1 MPNRCLEIKFC
12 QVSVWS
18 GPPGIPPRQR
28 LESSAWDYW
37 TATSGDAYP
46 WSAEHTHKSHCES
59 DEMHHCD
66 PNFGLEIKVPNFG
79 LEINVQISV

>member
-1 MPNRCLEIKFC
+1 MVLRFMFRTVLR
-12 QVSVWS
+12 
-18 GPPGIPPRQR
+18 GPLGSPPRR
-28 LESSAWDYW
+28 SLERSTWDYW

-66 PNFGLEIKVPNFG
+66 PNFGLEIKIPNFG